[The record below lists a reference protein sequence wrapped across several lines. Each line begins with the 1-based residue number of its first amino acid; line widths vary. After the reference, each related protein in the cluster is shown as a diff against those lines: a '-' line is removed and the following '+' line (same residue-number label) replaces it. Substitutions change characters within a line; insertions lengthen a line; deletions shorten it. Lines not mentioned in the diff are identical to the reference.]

1 MNNHTCC
8 FIGHRRINDTP
19 QLRERLQ
26 QLLLKL
32 VKSGVTDY
40 IFGDHSAFD
49 TLCYEQVT
57 ELKKSYPE
65 IKRINFR
72 CNYEDADDY
81 TMQFLVAGYE
91 ESVCPKGIEK
101 AGRTRYIMRNQAMI
115 CKSDVCIFYYDE
127 KYVPKPKK
135 EGSGSFAKT
144 NLKSGTAIAY
154 KYALQKGKQIYNV
167 K

>member
-1 MNNHTCC
+1 MNKQICC
-8 FIGHRRINDTP
+8 FIGHRRIEDTP

-72 CNYEDADDY
+72 CNYQEADDY
-81 TMQFLVAGYE
+81 TMQFLLDGYE
-91 ESVCPKGIEK
+91 KSICPNGVGNAGKASYVKRNRAMIEK
-101 AGRTRYIMRNQAMI
+101 
-115 CKSDVCIFYYDE
+115 SDICIFYYDE
-127 KYVPKPKK
+127 CYEPPKK
-135 EGSGSFAKT
+135 SGRFSAG
-144 NLKSGTAIAY
+144 NPKSGTAVAY
-154 KYALQKGKQIYNV
+154 EYALKKEKKIYNV
-167 K
+167 F